1 VRGDT
6 QAEFHA
12 HAWLEWNGEVLNDAA
27 DVGSQYLPFNSLA
40 FDRVEL
46 QSSCGIE

>member
-6 QAEFHA
+6 EVKFQA

-27 DVGSQYLPFNSLA
+27 EVGTQYLAFGAAP

-46 QSSCGIE
+46 QSSCGIK